1 MAIIV
6 RNTNYS
12 GEVLE
17 QLLTLAATSNEIVEK
32 GLIMVIPG
40 VEKKISL
47 PRLKTG
53 KMLQKRKEN
62 PGVEDSKGNF
72 NYDEKSLD
80 PVDFMA
86 FTVFN
91 PRTFEN
97 IWRKWQP
104 KGNLVFSELPP
115 EAQNALLAELAKRV
129 QFELGDHYV
138 NGEYGDDD
146 DHLFNG
152 ILTQMAK
159 DTEVIVV
166 DSAESTMLGRLKAM
180 RAKIPVAIRNNPDL
194 RILMSVNDFDKY
206 DDELTQRESKN
217 TSETDVNARRYKGI
231 TIETLAA
238 WPDDLI
244 VCTLCSPDAGGNLFT
259 AVNLQDDEDVIQ
271 IDKISNASELYFF
284 KMLMKADTNIAFGE
298 EVVVLDKRSNPVF
311 KASEKKISVDPASVT
326 LEATGGSEEVTVTA
340 SGEYEI
346 GSAPAG
352 FKVEATDKRRE
363 DFGRCKQWQSEN
375 RYTDPYAQCRPQQ
388 DGQDYH
394 YPKPERI
401 RWYGKIEVSG
411 NSLYGNPGGA

>member
-115 EAQNALLAELAKRV
+115 EAQNALLAELAKQV

-166 DSAESTMLGRLKAM
+166 GSAESTMLGSAESTMLGRLKAM

-244 VCTLCSPDAGGNLFT
+244 VCTLCSPDAGGNLFA

-352 FKVEATDKRRE
+352 FKVEATDK
-363 DFGRCKQWQSEN
+363 GV
-375 RYTDPYAQCRPQQ
+375 
-388 DGQDYH
+388 
-394 YPKPERI
+394 
-401 RWYGKIEVSG
+401 KISAGANSG
-411 NSLYGNPGGA
+411 SQKTGILTLTLNADRSKTAKITITQNQKE

>member
-244 VCTLCSPDAGGNLFT
+244 VCTLCSPDAGGNLFA

-311 KASEKKISVDPASVT
+311 KASEKISVDPASVI

-352 FKVEATDKRRE
+352 FKVEATDK
-363 DFGRCKQWQSEN
+363 GV
-375 RYTDPYAQCRPQQ
+375 
-388 DGQDYH
+388 
-394 YPKPERI
+394 
-401 RWYGKIEVSG
+401 KISAGANSG
-411 NSLYGNPGGA
+411 SQKTGTLTLTLNADRSKTAKITITQNQKG

>member
-115 EAQNALLAELAKRV
+115 EAQNALLAELAKQV

-166 DSAESTMLGRLKAM
+166 DSAESTMLGRLKAL
-180 RAKIPVAIRNNPDL
+180 RVKIPVAIRNNPDL

-206 DDELTQRESKN
+206 DDELTQREAKN
-217 TSETDVNARRYKGI
+217 ASETDVNARRYKGI

-244 VCTLCSPDAGGNLFT
+244 VCTLCSPDASGNLFA
-259 AVNLQDDEDVIQ
+259 AVNLQDDQDVIQ

-298 EVVVLDKRSNPVF
+298 EVVVLDKRPNPVF
-311 KASEKKISVDPASVT
+311 KPAEKKLSAVPTAVT
-326 LEATGGSEEVTVTA
+326 IKPEGGSQDVAVTA
-340 SGEYEI
+340 SGEYSV
-346 GSAPAG
+346 SASPAG
-352 FKVEATDKRRE
+352 FTVSPTDNGIRISAAANTTGKDKSGAVTLTLDSDKARTVKITVSQAKQEA
-363 DFGRCKQWQSEN
+363 
-375 RYTDPYAQCRPQQ
+375 
-388 DGQDYH
+388 
-394 YPKPERI
+394 
-401 RWYGKIEVSG
+401 
-411 NSLYGNPGGA
+411 

>member
-244 VCTLCSPDAGGNLFT
+244 VCTLCSPDAGGNLFA

-311 KASEKKISVDPASVT
+311 KASEKISVDPASVT

-352 FKVEATDKRRE
+352 FKVEATDK
-363 DFGRCKQWQSEN
+363 GV
-375 RYTDPYAQCRPQQ
+375 
-388 DGQDYH
+388 
-394 YPKPERI
+394 
-401 RWYGKIEVSG
+401 KISAGANSG
-411 NSLYGNPGGA
+411 SQKTGTLTLTLNADRSKTAKITITQNQKG

>member
-244 VCTLCSPDAGGNLFT
+244 VCTLCSPDAGGNLFA

-311 KASEKKISVDPASVT
+311 KASKASEKKISVDPASVT

-352 FKVEATDKRRE
+352 FKVEATDK
-363 DFGRCKQWQSEN
+363 GV
-375 RYTDPYAQCRPQQ
+375 
-388 DGQDYH
+388 
-394 YPKPERI
+394 
-401 RWYGKIEVSG
+401 KISAGANSG
-411 NSLYGNPGGA
+411 SQKTGTLTLTLNADRSKTAKITITQNQKG

>member
-244 VCTLCSPDAGGNLFT
+244 VCTLCSPDAGGNLFA

-311 KASEKKISVDPASVT
+311 KASEKISVDPASVT

-352 FKVEATDKRRE
+352 FKVEATDK
-363 DFGRCKQWQSEN
+363 GV
-375 RYTDPYAQCRPQQ
+375 
-388 DGQDYH
+388 
-394 YPKPERI
+394 
-401 RWYGKIEVSG
+401 KISAGANSG
-411 NSLYGNPGGA
+411 SQKTGTLTLTLNADRSKTAKITITQNQKE

>member
-244 VCTLCSPDAGGNLFT
+244 VCTLCSPDAGGNLFA

-298 EVVVLDKRSNPVF
+298 EVVVLDTRTSPVF
-311 KASEKKISVDPASVT
+311 KTVVRTISAAPVSLSFKAAGESK
-326 LEATGGSEEVTVTA
+326 EVTITA
-340 SGEYEI
+340 SGDY
-346 GSAPAG
+346 SVTSVPAG
-352 FKVEATDKRRE
+352 FTAEGTDDGLKITAGVNSSGKAVSGTLVVSLDADPEKKVEITLSQAAVDE
-363 DFGRCKQWQSEN
+363 E
-375 RYTDPYAQCRPQQ
+375 
-388 DGQDYH
+388 
-394 YPKPERI
+394 E
-401 RWYGKIEVSG
+401 
-411 NSLYGNPGGA
+411 GGE

>member
-17 QLLTLAATSNEIVEK
+17 QLLTLAATNNEIVEK

-72 NYDEKSLD
+72 NDDGKSLD

-86 FTVFN
+86 CTVFN

-115 EAQNALLAELAKRV
+115 EAQNALLSELAKQV
-129 QFELGDHYV
+129 QFELGNHYV

-152 ILTQMAK
+152 ILKQMSK

-180 RAKIPVAIRNNPDL
+180 RMNIPVAIRNHPDL

-206 DDELTQRESKN
+206 DDELTQREAKN

-244 VCTLCSPDAGGNLFT
+244 VCTLCSPDAGGNLFA

-326 LEATGGSEEVTVTA
+326 LEATGGSQEVTVTA

-352 FKVEATDKRRE
+352 FKVEATDN
-363 DFGRCKQWQSEN
+363 GV
-375 RYTDPYAQCRPQQ
+375 
-388 DGQDYH
+388 
-394 YPKPERI
+394 
-401 RWYGKIEVSG
+401 KISAGANSG
-411 NSLYGNPGGA
+411 EQKTGTLTLTLNADRSKTAKIIITQNQKG

>member
-159 DTEVIVV
+159 DTDVIVV

-244 VCTLCSPDAGGNLFT
+244 VCTLCSPDAGGNLFA

-284 KMLMKADTNIAFGE
+284 KMLKADTNIAFGE

-352 FKVEATDKRRE
+352 FKVEATDK
-363 DFGRCKQWQSEN
+363 GV
-375 RYTDPYAQCRPQQ
+375 
-388 DGQDYH
+388 
-394 YPKPERI
+394 
-401 RWYGKIEVSG
+401 KISAGANSG
-411 NSLYGNPGGA
+411 SQKTGTLTLTLNADRSKTAKITITQNQKG

>member
-115 EAQNALLAELAKRV
+115 EAQNALLAELAKQV

-152 ILTQMAK
+152 ILTQ
-159 DTEVIVV
+159 
-166 DSAESTMLGRLKAM
+166 
-180 RAKIPVAIRNNPDL
+180 
-194 RILMSVNDFDKY
+194 
-206 DDELTQRESKN
+206 REAKN

-244 VCTLCSPDAGGNLFT
+244 VCTLCSPDAGGNLFA

-352 FKVEATDKRRE
+352 FKVEATDN
-363 DFGRCKQWQSEN
+363 GV
-375 RYTDPYAQCRPQQ
+375 
-388 DGQDYH
+388 
-394 YPKPERI
+394 
-401 RWYGKIEVSG
+401 KISAGANSG
-411 NSLYGNPGGA
+411 SQKTGTLTLTLNADRSKTAKITITQNQKG

>member
-17 QLLTLAATSNEIVEK
+17 QLLTLAATNNEIVEK

-159 DTEVIVV
+159 DSEVIVV

-244 VCTLCSPDAGGNLFT
+244 VCTLCSPDAGGNLFA

-311 KASEKKISVDPASVT
+311 KASEKKKISVSPTSVT

-352 FKVEATDKRRE
+352 FKVEATDN
-363 DFGRCKQWQSEN
+363 GV
-375 RYTDPYAQCRPQQ
+375 
-388 DGQDYH
+388 
-394 YPKPERI
+394 
-401 RWYGKIEVSG
+401 KISAGTNSG
-411 NSLYGNPGGA
+411 NQKTGTLTLTLNADRSKTAKITITQNQHG

>member
-244 VCTLCSPDAGGNLFT
+244 VCTLCSPDAGGNLFA

-311 KASEKKISVDPASVT
+311 KASEKKISISVDPASVT

-352 FKVEATDKRRE
+352 FKVEATDK
-363 DFGRCKQWQSEN
+363 GV
-375 RYTDPYAQCRPQQ
+375 
-388 DGQDYH
+388 
-394 YPKPERI
+394 
-401 RWYGKIEVSG
+401 KISAGANSG
-411 NSLYGNPGGA
+411 SQKTGTLTLTLNADRSKTAKITITQNQKE